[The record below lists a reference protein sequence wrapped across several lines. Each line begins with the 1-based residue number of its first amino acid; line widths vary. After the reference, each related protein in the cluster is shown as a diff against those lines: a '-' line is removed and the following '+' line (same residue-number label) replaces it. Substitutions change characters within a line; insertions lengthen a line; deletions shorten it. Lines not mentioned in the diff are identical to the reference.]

1 MMEVFAIVLAL
12 MLVAAVL
19 SLVAASIKQDKQ
31 DDIEPEDSGIVTDDV
46 RLVQSCNELKQL
58 AAKVRKEINHG

>member
-1 MMEVFAIVLAL
+1 MEVFVIGLAL
-12 MLVAAVL
+12 MLGAAVF

-31 DDIEPEDSGIVTDDV
+31 ADIEPEDNEIVTDDV
-46 RLVQSCNELKQL
+46 RLVQSCNELQQL

>member
-12 MLVAAVL
+12 MLGAAVL

-31 DDIEPEDSGIVTDDV
+31 DDIEPEDNGIVTDDV
-46 RLVQSCNELKQL
+46 RLVQSCNELQQL
-58 AAKVRKEINHG
+58 AAKVRKEINHV

>member
-12 MLVAAVL
+12 MLGAAVL

-31 DDIEPEDSGIVTDDV
+31 DDIEPEDNGIVTDDV
-46 RLVQSCNELKQL
+46 RLVQSCNELQQL
-58 AAKVRKEINHG
+58 AANVRKEINHG